1 MTLLSHQ
8 STKIDRPSEPTEFG
22 THFLTLLLEDKFW
35 DYLRGGR
42 YQWPRSLR
50 HRSAGA
56 RPLKLWVRISPTAWI
71 LVCCECCVYS
81 GRCLYDELLT
91 RPESYRLWCVV
102 VCDLE
107 TS

>member
-1 MTLLSHQ
+1 MTLLSHP
-8 STKIDRPSEPTEFG
+8 STEIDKPSAPLDFG

-35 DYLRGGR
+35 DYLPGSR

-50 HRSAGA
+50 HRSAAA
-56 RPLKLWVRISPTAWI
+56 RPLRLWVRISPRAW
-71 LVCCECCVYS
+71 LFVCCVFS
-81 GRCLYDELLT
+81 GIGLYEELT
-91 RPESYRLWCVV
+91 IRPESHRLWCVV